1 MDLIGEA
8 GMRTGRPWKGSHL
21 VDRLE
26 ASGEAKK
33 RARAILD
40 NLGGELSVQE
50 ACGELGVGEARFH
63 QLRERFLAEGV
74 KGLEPRPGGRPPKVE
89 PEGEKRMRE
98 LGDRVRELETRLKAE
113 ELRTQIAL
121 VMPHLLKDGPMPIP
135 PCGRG
140 KKR

>member
-1 MDLIGEA
+1 
-8 GMRTGRPWKGSHL
+8 MRTGRPSKGSHL
-21 VDRLE
+21 VDRLD

-33 RARAILD
+33 RARAILGT
-40 NLGGELSVQE
+40 LRGELSVAA
-50 ACGELGVGEARFH
+50 ACGDLGVGEARFH

-89 PEGEKRMRE
+89 PEGER
-98 LGDRVRELETRLKAE
+98 RVRELEERVKELERDLKTA

-121 VMPHLLKDGPMPIP
+121 VMPHLLKDRPVVMPP
-135 PCGRG
+135 PGGG